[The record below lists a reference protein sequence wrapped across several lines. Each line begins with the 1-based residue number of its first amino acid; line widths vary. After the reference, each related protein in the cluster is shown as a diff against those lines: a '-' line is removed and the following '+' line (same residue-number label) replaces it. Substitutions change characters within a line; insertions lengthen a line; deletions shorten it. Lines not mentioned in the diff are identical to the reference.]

1 MATTTTSVSIVLR
14 EAFAWP
20 CSAAWH
26 TCSIIHVSA
35 SSWWQVDRAVTSVG
49 LSVTENKVSLRG
61 QEAIA
66 GMNGILH
73 WLLTEE
79 LEQLIL
85 VVRVFEVFLPFSC
98 L

>member
-1 MATTTTSVSIVLR
+1 MAGRPGCYISR
-14 EAFAWP
+14 
-20 CSAAWH
+20 SA
-26 TCSIIHVSA
+26 
-35 SSWWQVDRAVTSVG
+35 
-49 LSVTENKVSLRG
+49 TEKKVSLRG

-85 VVRVFEVFLPFSC
+85 VVRAFEVLLPFSS